1 MSEFDE
7 FAEALMGQLSV
18 EIDEEKVIV
27 ELAKK
32 IKEDR
37 SFTVE
42 FDDIE
47 SVSKNLFVDLA
58 QSVNEYMG
66 LEVSKDLSIEYLKLD
81 EFKRLKGKKV
91 FTENGR
97 IYVDKLFDAVAKN
110 DLKTISELIKED
122 ITKFLVYST
131 YVKSYISKI
140 SITYGDY
147 LDSKIYLNRFILDN
161 YPRIILYKL
170 GTPYESNAESVK
182 SGYFGAMK
190 MTILEEIVHSVQD
203 NLHRLNIQAVMQVN
217 TINEELAKTILA
229 LDDKTVTQLTEY
241 LQLMTVPDEFQV
253 AKKTNLFFMLN
264 PDNFIT
270 NVMGPDVMTYTHVEI
285 DPKISELVPS
295 LEEIYKKWL
304 KVSDNKWEIFTH
316 GGRKPTGID
325 ALKFVE
331 KMELL
336 GAGEILLTSMDR
348 DGTKKGYDL
357 DLTKKVSNLVNI
369 PVIASGGVGNLEHLH
384 QGIKIGKASAVLAA
398 SIFHFGEHSIL
409 EAKQYLDS
417 KGIPVRI

>member
-18 EIDEEKVIV
+18 ETDEEKVII

-97 IYVDKLFDAVAKN
+97 MYVDKLFDAVAKN

-122 ITKFLVYST
+122 TTKFLVYST

-140 SITYGDY
+140 STTYGDY
-147 LDSKIYLNRFILDN
+147 LDSKIYLNRFILDD
-161 YPRIILYKL
+161 YPRIILYKQGL
-170 GTPYESNAESVK
+170 PYESNAESVK

-241 LQLMTVPDEFQV
+241 LQLQLVPEEFQI
-253 AKKTNLFFMLN
+253 AKKANLFFMLN

-285 DPKISELVPS
+285 DPKISDLVPS

-304 KVSDNKWEIFTH
+304 EPIQAQHAVFTTMEGMAEFVVQQILKDDIDFQNYLSTFVGTNYSDYSVKKSTGKEFTQH
-316 GGRKPTGID
+316 VFDVYGKDTFVKLIANPPNTRE
-325 ALKFVE
+325 LKDPQVY
-331 KMELL
+331 LN
-336 GAGEILLTSMDR
+336 R
-348 DGTKKGYDL
+348 
-357 DLTKKVSNLVNI
+357 
-369 PVIASGGVGNLEHLH
+369 
-384 QGIKIGKASAVLAA
+384 IK
-398 SIFHFGEHSIL
+398 
-409 EAKQYLDS
+409 
-417 KGIPVRI
+417 

>member
-1 MSEFDE
+1 MSELDE

-18 EIDEEKVIV
+18 EINEEKEI
-27 ELAKK
+27 EKLATK

-37 SFTVE
+37 NFTVK

-47 SVSKNLFVDLA
+47 SVSQGLFPDLVRK
-58 QSVNEYMG
+58 VNEYMG
-66 LEVSKDLSIEYLKLD
+66 LEVSEKLSIEYLKLD

-110 DLKTISELIKED
+110 DLKKISELIEED
-122 ITKFLVYST
+122 IAKFLVYST

-140 SITYGDY
+140 STTYGDY

-161 YPRIILYKL
+161 YPRIILYKQ
-170 GTPYESNAESVK
+170 GPPYESNAESVK

-190 MTILEEIVHSVQD
+190 MTILEEIIHSVQD

-217 TINEELAKTILA
+217 AINEELSKTILA
-229 LDDKTVTQLTEY
+229 LDDKTATQLTEY
-241 LQLMTVPDEFQV
+241 LQLQLVPDEFQI
-253 AKKTNLFFMLN
+253 AKKANLFFMLN

-304 KVSDNKWEIFTH
+304 KPIQAQHAIFTTME
-316 GGRKPTGID
+316 GM
-325 ALKFVE
+325 AEFVVQQ
-331 KMELL
+331 
-336 GAGEILLTSMDR
+336 ILR
-348 DGTKKGYDL
+348 DDSDFQNYLSTFVGTNYSDYSVKK
-357 DLTKKVSNLVNI
+357 S
-369 PVIASGGVGNLEHLH
+369 
-384 QGIKIGKASAVLAA
+384 IGKEFTQQVFDVHGKDTFVKLIANPPNTKELKDPR
-398 SIFHFGEHSIL
+398 L
-409 EAKQYLDS
+409 YLN
-417 KGIPVRI
+417 RIK

>member
-37 SFTVE
+37 SFTVK

-47 SVSKNLFVDLA
+47 NVSQSVFPDLV
-58 QSVNEYMG
+58 QKVNEYMG
-66 LEVSKDLSIEYLKLD
+66 LEVSEKLSIEFLKLD

-97 IYVDKLFDAVAKN
+97 VYVDKLFDAVAKN

-122 ITKFLVYST
+122 TAKFLVYST
-131 YVKSYISKI
+131 YAKSYISKI

-161 YPRIILYKL
+161 YPRIILYKQ

-182 SGYFGAMK
+182 SGYIGAMK
-190 MTILEEIVHSVQD
+190 RTILEEIVHSVQD

-285 DPKISELVPS
+285 DPKISDLVPS

-304 KVSDNKWEIFTH
+304 EPIQAQHAVFTTME
-316 GGRKPTGID
+316 GMAEFVVQQILKDDID
-325 ALKFVE
+325 FQNYLSLHISLAVTE
-331 KMELL
+331 
-336 GAGEILLTSMDR
+336 S
-348 DGTKKGYDL
+348 KK
-357 DLTKKVSNLVNI
+357 I
-369 PVIASGGVGNLEHLH
+369 
-384 QGIKIGKASAVLAA
+384 Q
-398 SIFHFGEHSIL
+398 
-409 EAKQYLDS
+409 
-417 KGIPVRI
+417 